1 MLASGITK
9 TLTDQGHSVDVFTDG
24 AVADE
29 HFRQEGAD
37 LAIIDLNL
45 PGLDGIDL
53 TRRLRARSQTFPVLM
68 LTARGDTSDRVRG
81 LDAGA
86 DDYLVKPF
94 EMAELEAR
102 LRALAR
108 RRGGLLP
115 PEEHIGTLVY
125 QRGARR
131 VLAGDRALDLSRREL
146 SLFEA
151 LLDRQGQFVSKD
163 ALADTLYGVGADID
177 MNAVELLVSRVRRQ
191 LKGSGVTIRTA
202 RGIGYML
209 DTDAES

>member
-9 TLTDQGHSVDVFTDG
+9 TLTDQGHSVDVFADG

-29 HFRQEGAD
+29 HFRREGAD

-53 TRRLRARSQTFPVLM
+53 TRRLRARSQMFPVLM

-115 PEEHIGTLVY
+115 PEEHIGALVY

-209 DTDAES
+209 DTDPDS